1 MIQQNV
7 IEAQAKVAS
16 GEVSDPRSIGLVI
29 EMTQRYIEYLD
40 ELEFSNFRLCPEVI
54 VKVDGQAVK
63 FESVDKFA
71 DWLVEYL

>member
-7 IEAQAKVAS
+7 IEAQAKAFS
-16 GEVSDPRSIGLVI
+16 GEVSDPQSLAVIG
-29 EMTQRYIEYLD
+29 EMTQRYIEYLE
-40 ELEFSNFRLCPEVI
+40 ELEFSDLHLCPEVV

-63 FESVDKFA
+63 FENADKFA